1 MGLKGLGG
9 RLVIIG
15 LLVVQG
21 VVFLL
26 WILRFFAVLFHVRAR
41 T

>member
-1 MGLKGLGG
+1 MDLKGLGG

-21 VVFLL
+21 VAFLL
-26 WILRFFAVLFHVRAR
+26 WIAQIFAVLFHVRAR